1 MGCCGSK
8 PPEWAESEARDAR
21 ERERERRA
29 STADA
34 EVRENSN
41 ARVLAWRE
49 DAAGGDGD
57 DDDDDFEDPQR
68 VKRDDDDDDDDTA
81 SANARLHD
89 ERSGRFASSA
99 QRSAMKLAFRDALA
113 NGKFAFTKD
122 IGNAVSCRKL
132 GDHHRAARGN
142 ALAPRVFASFSSK
155 NDGGLRLADWV
166 AACVVLHETG
176 SYANKA
182 RAGFH
187 AYDVNGDGAVC
198 QTDLVHTLRLILGDG
213 VSERQVFKVRP
224 AFPKSNTPSLCY
236 L

>member
-34 EVRENSN
+34 EVRANSN

-68 VKRDDDDDDDDTA
+68 VKRDDDDDDTA

>member
-34 EVRENSN
+34 EVRANSN

-68 VKRDDDDDDDDTA
+68 VKRDDDDDDTA

-224 AFPKSNTPSLCY
+224 AFPKSNTPSLCC